1 MLLNSEQN
9 VNIMLLM
16 CFLEIYTFQYGY
28 ANTFE
33 YVFGVIHKYIKKY
46 GDSLK
51 CYHNDMCQKST
62 LHEIK
67 MIYNHTNLNGL
78 FKILI

>member
-1 MLLNSEQN
+1 MHNEIETLRYFFKINVKFKIPMLLNSKQN

-51 CYHNDMCQKST
+51 VNRK
-62 LHEIK
+62 L
-67 MIYNHTNLNGL
+67 
-78 FKILI
+78 

>member
-1 MLLNSEQN
+1 
-9 VNIMLLM
+9 MLLM

-46 GDSLK
+46 GDSPKVNRKL
-51 CYHNDMCQKST
+51 CYHNYICKKST